1 MQRFLTTRDFIWHD
15 DLFLPR
21 MGPVIGL
28 FLSRGP
34 SSFFRR
40 VGAVPSTIIIS
51 QNDAA
56 TTKDLWKR
64 SLSLSLSR
72 GIALA
77 ETRPLY
83 RGQSDFEWPQVHTGL
98 DPSVVWLFFS
108 FFFGRKPDRPKPD
121 VESIDSLAIYRA
133 INLSGRIYLGF
144 ENIRNARASLFDD
157 RRKRKRR
164 SLFPF
169 FFFNLANIES
179 IPLDSFTGSILL
191 IYRSVINP
199 SEEFISS
206 RKKNIFNARSL
217 TFMLIAG
224 NVRDSCRNSY
234 LLKVFYATRVLIN

>member
-40 VGAVPSTIIIS
+40 VGAVPSPIIIS

-191 IYRSVINP
+191 IYRRVINP

-224 NVRDSCRNSY
+224 NIKDFCRHLCDSY
-234 LLKVFYATRVLIN
+234 LFR

>member
-64 SLSLSLSR
+64 SLSLSLS
-72 GIALA
+72 
-77 ETRPLY
+77 
-83 RGQSDFEWPQVHTGL
+83 FEASPWRKLGHFIEDKATSSGL
-98 DPSVVWLFFS
+98 KSTQASIPPSSGSFFL

-164 SLFPF
+164 SF
-169 FFFNLANIES
+169 FFF
-179 IPLDSFTGSILL
+179 
-191 IYRSVINP
+191 
-199 SEEFISS
+199 
-206 RKKNIFNARSL
+206 
-217 TFMLIAG
+217 
-224 NVRDSCRNSY
+224 
-234 LLKVFYATRVLIN
+234 

>member
-224 NVRDSCRNSY
+224 NIKDFCRHLCDSY
-234 LLKVFYATRVLIN
+234 LFR